1 MPDKTIDNYIQ
12 DMDEFIL
19 QSIITDL
26 QNGHL
31 LEAEQE
37 IQQMI
42 LTAIYEKQGAF
53 EDRGLIVGRG

>member
-1 MPDKTIDNYIQ
+1 MPDNTIDKYIQ

-19 QSIITDL
+19 NSIITDL
-26 QNGHL
+26 QNGYL
-31 LEAEQE
+31 LEVEHE

-42 LTAIYEKQGAF
+42 LTAIYQKQRAF